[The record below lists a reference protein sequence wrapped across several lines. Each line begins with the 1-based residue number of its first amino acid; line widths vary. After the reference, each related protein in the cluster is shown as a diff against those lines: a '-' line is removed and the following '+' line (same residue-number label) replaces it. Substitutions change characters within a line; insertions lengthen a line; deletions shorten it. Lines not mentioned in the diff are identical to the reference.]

1 MKRVVSC
8 VLVLLVFAVVIS
20 AQQRQR
26 QPVQSAKAVGHYSCP
41 MHAAI
46 KSKSAGRCPKC
57 GMNLVPVKTE
67 TVAPAAVTSERSMS
81 IPDVELLD
89 QDGRKVRF
97 YSDLVKGK
105 TVAINFIFTTCTTI
119 CPPMGATFARVQN
132 ELKNRDVQFISISVD
147 PVTDTPERLKAWRA
161 KFKAG
166 PAWTL
171 VTGDKQKIDE
181 LLQALSASTARR
193 EDHSPTT
200 IIGNDASRQWTR
212 AFGLAQPSQ
221 LVQIIDRAASGSLET
236 VKKEPTSEEPT
247 AASKYFGDVELID
260 QHGRKLRFYS
270 DVLKG
275 KTVVINAL
283 FTTCTNV
290 CPPISRNFVRI
301 QEALGERLGKDVFLV
316 SITVDPVNDTP
327 EKLKEYAQ
335 KFHARAGWWFLT
347 GTKENID
354 QALYKLGQYVQDK
367 NSHKTIILIGN
378 EATGLWKKAFGLA
391 SAEDLIKLVEEV
403 SNDKPQKDT
412 ESSKNDF

>member
-1 MKRVVSC
+1 MKFFVLC
-8 VLVLLVFAVVIS
+8 VLVLILFAITAS
-20 AQQRQR
+20 GQQRQR
-26 QPVQSAKAVGHYSCP
+26 GSTKSQKAVAEYSCP
-41 MHAAI
+41 MHSAVRAN
-46 KSKSAGRCPKC
+46 KAGRCPKC
-57 GMNLVPVKTE
+57 GMNLVQVKTE
-67 TVAPAAVTSERSMS
+67 KAVPAAGPRAMT

-89 QDGRKVRF
+89 QDGRKVHF

-132 ELKNRDVQFISISVD
+132 ELRDRNVQFISVSVD

-166 PAWTL
+166 PGWTL

-181 LLQALSASTARR
+181 LLNALAASNVRR

-200 IIGNDASRQWTR
+200 IIGNDALGQWTR
-212 AFGLAQPSQ
+212 AFGLAKPSQ
-221 LVQIIDRAASGSLET
+221 LVQIIAQAANGSLD
-236 VKKEPTSEEPT
+236 VAAKEATNEEP
-247 AASKYFGDVELID
+247 AAAAKYFGDVELVD
-260 QHGRKLRFYS
+260 QDGRRVRFYS

-290 CPPISRNFVRI
+290 CPPISRNLERI
-301 QEALGERLGKDVFLV
+301 QETLGGRLGKDVFLV
-316 SITVDPVNDTP
+316 SITVDPENDTP
-327 EKLKEYAQ
+327 EKLKAYAE
-335 KFHARAGWWFLT
+335 KFHARAGWSFLT
-347 GTKENID
+347 GTKENVD

-367 NSHKTIILIGN
+367 NSHKTIVIIGN
-378 EATGLWKKAFGLA
+378 ESTGLWKKAFGLA

-403 SNDKPQKDT
+403 MNDQPQKDT
-412 ESSKNDF
+412 K